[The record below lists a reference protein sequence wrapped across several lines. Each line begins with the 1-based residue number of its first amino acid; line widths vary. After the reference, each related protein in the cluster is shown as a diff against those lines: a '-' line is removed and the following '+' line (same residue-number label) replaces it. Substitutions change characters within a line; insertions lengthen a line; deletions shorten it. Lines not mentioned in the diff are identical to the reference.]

1 MYEFTHSDMVA
12 GWIYLVDSICSIGF
26 VVFFFFGNLMVEM
39 AVNPDDD
46 DRNVAGYKE
55 ADQRSL
61 LAKSITI
68 MDGVDDLHFRCVS
81 CRKLFFIKHSFM
93 KMCLFLL
100 FLNNFYILIFK
111 FLRIASSSLEQQRNY
126 NFFPFSYFFL

>member
-1 MYEFTHSDMVA
+1 
-12 GWIYLVDSICSIGF
+12 
-26 VVFFFFGNLMVEM
+26 MVEM
-39 AVNPDDD
+39 AVNPDDDD

-100 FLNNFYILIFK
+100 FLNNFYILIFT

-126 NFFPFSYFFL
+126 NFFHFHIFL